1 MRSRFIIS
9 CPKVSDCP
17 DLGLPEFAFI
27 GRSNVGKSS
36 LLNAL
41 AESKIARTS
50 RTPGRT
56 QLVNLFEVATGSATF
71 VLADLPGFG
80 FARAPKEVS
89 KKFSPLIAS
98 YLDAREA
105 LVAALLLVDVRRGA
119 EGEEMELMQ
128 RIKRRK
134 DVVPLVVV
142 TKLDKLPKAKQRP
155 RLHQIAASLDLPK
168 EGCFG
173 TSALSRGG
181 IDTLRDALESLSRSH
196 SDDRP
201 Y

>member
-1 MRSRFIIS
+1 
-9 CPKVSDCP
+9 VLD
-17 DLGLPEFAFI
+17 LPEFALI

-41 AESKIARTS
+41 AQSKIARTS

-56 QLVNLFEVATGSATF
+56 QLINLFEVQTSSASF

-80 FARAPKEVS
+80 YARAPKEVS

-98 YLDAREA
+98 YLAEREP
-105 LVAALLLVDVRRGA
+105 LVAVLLLVDVRRGA
-119 EGEEMELMQ
+119 EEEEIRLMESIKQ
-128 RIKRRK
+128 RT
-134 DVVPLVVV
+134 DVVPLVVG

-155 RLHQIAASLDLPK
+155 RLHEIARSLDLPK

-173 TSALSRGG
+173 TSALTRGG
-181 IDTLRDALESLSRSH
+181 IETLREALESLSS
-196 SDDRP
+196 DRP

>member
-17 DLGLPEFAFI
+17 DLGLPEFALI

-36 LLNAL
+36 LLNTL
-41 AESKIARTS
+41 AERKIARTS

-56 QLVNLFEVATGSATF
+56 QLINLFEVATTRATF

-80 FARAPKEVS
+80 YARAPKEVS
-89 KKFSPLIAS
+89 KKFSPLIGA
-98 YLDAREA
+98 YLAARDP
-105 LVAALLLVDVRRGA
+105 LVAVLLLVDVRRGA
-119 EGEEMELMQ
+119 EVEEKELMHQ
-128 RIKRRK
+128 IKTRT

-142 TKLDKLPKAKQRP
+142 TKLDKLSKAQQRP
-155 RLHQIAASLDLPK
+155 ALHQIAAALDLPK

-173 TSALSRGG
+173 TSALSRRGV
-181 IDTLRDALESLSRSH
+181 DSLREALESLSAPREA
-196 SDDRP
+196 
-201 Y
+201 